1 MLDYFTLPSDIV
13 TIKGNIRPYPTDS
26 ITRSKAL
33 SAGVVHGFTIHPP
46 DYMKAIDERAN
57 FFIQFPSFTTD
68 AEGAVIKGIHRYLEH
83 YDLEYVKIQII
94 NIVKELIHNAVK
106 ANLKRLYFRLK
117 GLDIT
122 RTEDYRAGMETF
134 KEETFNGENNEYTE
148 MLGRSGMVVRVSFK
162 TTDDYLY
169 ISVINNVPILDAEL
183 SKINAR
189 IKKAYRYRDITEAFD
204 DVLDDSEGAGLGL
217 IMALMIFKNIGM
229 PPGSF
234 KLYKKDELTVAAI
247 AIPRQMDRSRF
258 RVRIAEEILREID
271 DIPAFPENIARIQG
285 LCSDPEA
292 DIREI
297 AGAITMDP
305 GLTTSIL
312 RLANSAGYITSKKT
326 ETIEEA
332 IKIIGM
338 KGIGTLLLAT
348 GVHKVLDGR
357 YKRAEASWMA
367 SYKRAAYA
375 RAISTRFKKGG
386 EEEHAYLGALLADIG
401 YIVMLSLK
409 PKLLRSLQD
418 LAGFKGIKDSN
429 LLEEISLGLSHSSL
443 GAMIMRK
450 WNFNETI
457 AQIVEFHHRPHM
469 APAPARNAVFIV
481 YLADCMIETD
491 AGRSR
496 YEFIDEEVTGHFRLT
511 DRESFEGLRALL
523 RESCA
528 KEDSTA

>member
-1 MLDYFTLPSDIV
+1 MSR
-13 TIKGNIRPYPTDS
+13 GM
-26 ITRSKAL
+26 
-33 SAGVVHGFTIHPP
+33 VHSFTIHPP
-46 DYMKAIDERAN
+46 DYMKAINDRGD
-57 FFIQFPSFTTD
+57 FFIQFHSFTPE
-68 AEGAVIKGIHRYLEH
+68 AEGAVIKGIQRYLEH
-83 YDLEYVKIQII
+83 YDLNYIKSQII

-106 ANLKRLYFRLK
+106 ANLKRLYFRLRD
-117 GLDIT
+117 LDIT

-134 KEETFNGENNEYTE
+134 KQETFNGEGNEYIG
-148 MLGRSGMVVRVSFK
+148 MLGRSGMAVRVSFK

-169 ISVINNVPILDAEL
+169 VSVINNVPILDAEL

-204 DVLDDSEGAGLGL
+204 EVLDESEGAGLGL

-234 KLYKKDELTVAAI
+234 RIYRKDDLTIAAI
-247 AIPRQMDRSRF
+247 AIPRIMERTRS
-258 RVRIAEEILREID
+258 RVRITEEILREID
-271 DIPAFPENIARIQG
+271 DIPAFPENITRIQQ
-285 LCSDPEA
+285 LCADPEA

-297 AGAITMDP
+297 ADAITMDP

-338 KGIGTLLLAT
+338 TGINTLLLAT
-348 GVHKVLDGR
+348 GVHTILDGR
-357 YKRAEASWMA
+357 YRRAEASWMT

-375 RAISTRFKKGG
+375 HTITTDLMKGRG
-386 EEEHAYLGALLADIG
+386 ADHAYLGALLADIG

-409 PKLLRSLQD
+409 PKLLRSLQGI
-418 LAGFKGIKDSN
+418 AGSKGIKDSN
-429 LLEEISLGLSHSSL
+429 LIEEISLGLSHSAL

-450 WNFNETI
+450 WKFNETL

-469 APAPARNAVFIV
+469 APPAIRNTVFIV
-481 YLADCMIETD
+481 YLADCMTEID
-491 AGRSR
+491 ANRSR
-496 YEFIDEEVTGHFRLT
+496 HEFIDEEVTAHFKLT
-511 DRESFEGLRALL
+511 DRESFESLHALL
-523 RESCA
+523 RKSFEVPE
-528 KEDSTA
+528 KNP

>member
-1 MLDYFTLPSDIV
+1 
-13 TIKGNIRPYPTDS
+13 
-26 ITRSKAL
+26 
-33 SAGVVHGFTIHPP
+33 
-46 DYMKAIDERAN
+46 MKAIDERAN

-83 YDLEYVKIQII
+83 YDLEYIKIQII

-106 ANLKRLYFRLK
+106 ANLKRLFFRLK
-117 GLDIT
+117 ELDIT

-134 KEETFNGENNEYTE
+134 KEEIFNGDNREYTE
-148 MLGRSGMVVRVSFK
+148 MLGRTGMVVRVSFK

-229 PPGSF
+229 PPDSF
-234 KLYKKDELTVAAI
+234 RLYRKDELTVAAI
-247 AIPRQMDRSRF
+247 AIPRAMDRCRF

-271 DIPAFPENIARIQG
+271 DIPAFPENITRIQG
-285 LCSDPEA
+285 LCADSEA
-292 DIREI
+292 DIRKI
-297 AGAITMDP
+297 AGVITMDP

-312 RLANSAGYITSKKT
+312 RLANSAGYITSRKT

-367 SYKRAAYA
+367 SYRRAAYA
-375 RAISTRFKKGG
+375 RAITERLEKGG
-386 EEEHAYLGALLADIG
+386 DGDHAYLGALLADIG

-418 LAGFKGIKDSN
+418 LAGFKDIKDSN
-429 LLEEISLGLSHSSL
+429 LLEEISLGLSHSAL

-450 WNFNETI
+450 WNFDETI

-469 APAPARNAVFIV
+469 APAAARKTVFTV
-481 YLADCMIETD
+481 YLAECLTEID

-496 YEFIDEEVTGHFRLT
+496 YEFIDEEVTGHFSLNDRGSLERLHALV
-511 DRESFEGLRALL
+511 RESFVTGEP
-523 RESCA
+523 
-528 KEDSTA
+528 TA